1 MYVGLES
8 GAVIRYIMPHISI
21 APNKIFI
28 KPFPVL
34 ISVNSDDSRLAFTD
48 IGGNLSIININIT
61 DGQIFDT

>member
-1 MYVGLES
+1 
-8 GAVIRYIMPHISI
+8 MPHISI

-34 ISVNSDDSRLAFTD
+34 ISINSDDSKLAFTD